1 MIPSFSIKEVILLK
15 ICLLLVIHSKIK
27 KTIIYK
33 LASTEKEK
41 DTNIHKIFRN
51 HMFEIV
57 SRILVDILFDYIDFI
72 LIDF

>member
-41 DTNIHKIFRN
+41 DTNIQKIFRN